1 MTSTV
6 ISSGIIGI
14 EGFLVQVEVDSGPGA
29 PHFDIVGLPEA
40 SVKEARVRVAA
51 ALKNTGYPIGGR
63 WVTVNLAPADVKKS
77 GSVYDLPV
85 AMAILVRTGVLEQSA
100 VNNRMFIGELGLG
113 GEVRSV
119 PGVLPMV
126 IAAQRNGISEVIVP
140 SGNAHEASLVR
151 GIRVLSASTLS
162 HLIDFLENGGG
173 FTESRPPELTEQQQD
188 YPFDF
193 SEVFGQAHVKR
204 ALEVA
209 AAGRHNCLM
218 MGPPGSGKTMLAKR
232 LVTILPPMTY
242 EESLETTKIYSVSGL
257 AHHRSGLVNIRPFR
271 APHHTLSAAA
281 MVGGGSNPRPG
292 EVSLSHNGVLFLD
305 ELPEF
310 KRDVIEVLRQPI
322 EDRHITIARASMSVT
337 YPSNL
342 MLVAAMNPCPCGY
355 YGDPRHECTCT
366 REEIV
371 RYRNRISGP
380 LMDRIDIHVDVPA
393 VPFTDLARRK
403 PAESSA
409 AIRQRVQKAHQVQRQ
424 RFANSRVRFNSE
436 MGTREIDRFCR
447 VGKQSMDLL
456 QTAVDKLGLSAR
468 AYERILKV
476 ARTIADL
483 DSQPEIRTE
492 HVAEAISYRVID
504 RKNAGM

>member
-1 MTSTV
+1 MTSKV
-6 ISSGIIGI
+6 HSSGIIGI
-14 EGFLVQVEVDSGPGA
+14 EGFLVDVEVDSGPGA
-29 PHFDIVGLPEA
+29 PRFEIVGLPEI

-63 WVTVNLAPADVKKS
+63 WITVNLAPADVRKS

-85 AMAILVRTGVLEQSA
+85 AMAILVKLGILSQDMVK
-100 VNNRMFIGELGLG
+100 NRMFVGELGLG
-113 GEVRSV
+113 GDVRPV

-126 IAAQRNGISEVIVP
+126 IAAQQQGMNEVVVP
-140 SGNAHEASLVR
+140 SANAHEAGLVR
-151 GIRVLSASTLS
+151 GMRVLATPTLDR
-162 HLIDFLENGGG
+162 LVDFLTSGNG
-173 FTESRPPELTEQQQD
+173 FIEQARPVLNDQHQ

-218 MGPPGSGKTMLAKR
+218 IGPPGSGKTMLAKR
-232 LVTILPPMTY
+232 LVTILPEMTY
-242 EESLETTKIYSVSGL
+242 EESLETTKVYSVSGI
-257 AHHRSGLVNIRPFR
+257 AGRRSNLVSIRPFR
-271 APHHTLSAAA
+271 SPHHTLSAAA
-281 MVGGGSNPRPG
+281 MVGGGSSPRPG

-322 EDRHITIARASMSVT
+322 EDRKITIARASMSVT

-355 YGDPRHECTCT
+355 YGDTRHECTCS
-366 REEIV
+366 REEII

-393 VPFTDLARRK
+393 VPFTDLARRM

-409 AIRQRVQKAHQVQRQ
+409 KIRQRVQKAQHIQQQ
-424 RFANSRVRFNSE
+424 RFAETRARFNSE
-436 MGTREIDRFCR
+436 MGTRDIDVFCK
-447 VGKQSMDLL
+447 VNETSMDLL

-483 DSQPEIRTE
+483 DNTPGIQTR

-504 RKNAGM
+504 RKGAGT

>member
-1 MTSTV
+1 MTSNV
-6 ISSGIIGI
+6 HSSGIIGI
-14 EGFLVQVEVDSGPGA
+14 EGFLVDVEVDSGPGA
-29 PHFDIVGLPEA
+29 PHFDIVGLPEI

-63 WVTVNLAPADVKKS
+63 WITVNLAPADVRKS
-77 GSVYDLPV
+77 GSIYDLPV
-85 AMAILVRTGVLEQSA
+85 AMAILVKLGVLSQET
-100 VNNRMFIGELGLG
+100 VKNRMFIGELGLG
-113 GEVRSV
+113 GEVRPV

-126 IAAQRNGISEVIVP
+126 IAAQQQGINEVVVP
-140 SGNAHEASLVR
+140 SANAHEAGLVR
-151 GIRVLSASTLS
+151 GVRVLATPNLER
-162 HLIDFLENGGG
+162 LIDFLSTGQG
-173 FTESRPPELTEQQQD
+173 FVEHAPPDFKDQQQ

-218 MGPPGSGKTMLAKR
+218 IGPPGSGKTMLAKR
-232 LVTILPPMTY
+232 LVTILPDMSY
-242 EESLETTKIYSVSGL
+242 EESLETTKIYSVTGTTSNK
-257 AHHRSGLVNIRPFR
+257 SYLVSKRPFR
-271 APHHTLSAAA
+271 SPHHTLSAAA
-281 MVGGGSNPRPG
+281 MVGGGSKPRPG
-292 EVSLSHNGVLFLD
+292 EVSLSHNGILFLD

-322 EDRHITIARASMSVT
+322 EDREITIARASMCVT

-380 LMDRIDIHVDVPA
+380 LMDRIDIHVDVPS
-393 VPFTDLARRK
+393 VPFTDLAKRM
-403 PAESSA
+403 PAESSIS
-409 AIRQRVQKAHQVQRQ
+409 IRQRVQKARNIQQQ
-424 RFANSRVRFNSE
+424 RFSEISARFNSE
-436 MGTREIDRFCR
+436 MGTREIDRFCK
-447 VGKQSMDLL
+447 VNDKSMGLL
-456 QTAVDKLGLSAR
+456 QIAVDKLGLSAR

-483 DSQPEIRTE
+483 DGTPGIRTS

-504 RKNAGM
+504 RKGAGT

>member
-1 MTSTV
+1 MTSKV
-6 ISSGIIGI
+6 HSSGIIGI
-14 EGFLVQVEVDSGPGA
+14 EGFLVDVEVDSGPGA
-29 PHFDIVGLPEA
+29 PHFEIVGLPEV

-63 WVTVNLAPADVKKS
+63 WITVNLAPADVRKS

-85 AMAILVRTGVLEQSA
+85 AMAILVKLGILSQETVK
-100 VNNRMFIGELGLG
+100 NRMFVGELGLG
-113 GEVRSV
+113 GDVRPV

-126 IAAQRNGISEVIVP
+126 IAAQQQGMTEVVVP
-140 SGNAHEASLVR
+140 SANAHEAGLVR
-151 GIRVLSASTLS
+151 GVRVLATPNLER
-162 HLIDFLENGGG
+162 LVDFLNTGGG
-173 FTESRPPELTEQQQD
+173 FVDQTPPDLKD
-188 YPFDF
+188 RHKYPFDF

-218 MGPPGSGKTMLAKR
+218 IGPPGSGKTMLAKR
-232 LVTILPPMTY
+232 LVTILPEMTY
-242 EESLETTKIYSVSGL
+242 EESLETTKVYSVSGI
-257 AHHRSGLVNIRPFR
+257 AGNRSNLVSTRPFR
-271 APHHTLSAAA
+271 SPHHTLSAAA
-281 MVGGGSNPRPG
+281 MVGGGSSPRPG

-322 EDRHITIARASMSVT
+322 EDRQITIARASMSVT

-366 REEIV
+366 REEII
-371 RYRNRISGP
+371 RYRSRISGP

-393 VPFTDLARRK
+393 VPFTDLARRM
-403 PAESSA
+403 PAESSER
-409 AIRQRVQKAHQVQRQ
+409 IRQRVQKAQHIQQQ
-424 RFANSRVRFNSE
+424 RFAETMARFNSE
-436 MGTREIDRFCR
+436 MGTRDIDMFCK
-447 VGKQSMDLL
+447 VNNTSMDLL

-483 DSQPEIRTE
+483 DGAPGLQTR

-504 RKNAGM
+504 RKGAGT